1 MCSQHIQKISPTYDV
16 VIVGGGIVG
25 AGIFRDLAL
34 HGIKTLLIDTRD
46 FGSQTSSASSK
57 MFHGGIRYLEGGH
70 FALVWEALHE
80 KNFWLKNAPHL
91 CYEQPFYMPVFK
103 ESKYPLWML
112 RMGLLSYD
120 ALSTFKNTPSFT
132 INAKETLKKI
142 PELKRDGLQGSG
154 VYSDAIVDDCK
165 ITLEC
170 LYDGLENTNCE
181 ILNYTELQ
189 EISPNEKNYQ
199 LTIEDKLEGIT
210 RNVEAKD
217 IIFATGP
224 FTDELLSRFSFLK
237 WKNCMLPSKGI
248 HLWLKRDAIKIEN
261 PMVLQTKD
269 NRIVFVIPH
278 HDSILVGTTEK
289 IVKKDFF
296 DIKADQDEIDYLL
309 GIMNSYF
316 PTQKIGHD
324 AILSSY
330 AGIRPLVREG
340 SSENSTKTSRNHKVF
355 TPAHNIHV
363 IVGGKLTTFRT
374 MGQEIS
380 RKIVKAHQKTY
391 DPDLTRSPLRK
402 HSFYPPFPTQGPSKE
417 VVLKIA
423 KEERV
428 RTFDDL
434 VKRRLGFLTKAHW
447 IGQESFENFFLSLKD
462 ELAKFIKISESDI
475 KNF

>member
-1 MCSQHIQKISPTYDV
+1 MCPSRIQQISPNYDV

-25 AGIFRDLAL
+25 AGIFRDLSL
-34 HGIKTLLIDTRD
+34 HGVKTLLIDARD
-46 FGSQTSSASSK
+46 FSSQTSSASSK

-91 CYEQPFYMPVFK
+91 CHERPFYMPVFR

-112 RMGLLSYD
+112 RMGLFSYD
-120 ALSTFKNTPSFT
+120 ALSTFKNSPSFT
-132 INAKETLKKI
+132 VNAKETLKKI
-142 PELKRDGLQGSG
+142 PQLKQDGLQGSG
-154 VYSDAIVDDCK
+154 VYSDAIVDDSK
-165 ITLEC
+165 LTLDC
-170 LYDGLENTNCE
+170 LYDGLENPNCE
-181 ILNYTELQ
+181 ILNYTSLQ
-189 EISPNEKNYQ
+189 NIEPSGKQYQ
-199 LTIEDKLEGIT
+199 LTIEDSLEGIT
-210 RNVEAKD
+210 RNVEAQNV
-217 IIFATGP
+217 IFATGP
-224 FTDELLSRFSFLK
+224 FTDQLLSKFSFLK

-248 HLWLKRDAIKIEN
+248 HLWLKRDAIEISD

-269 NRIVFVIPH
+269 NRVVFVIPH

-296 DIKADQDEIDYLL
+296 DMKADKDEIDYLL

-316 PTQKIGHD
+316 PTKLITEKE
-324 AILSSY
+324 ILSSY

-340 SSENSTKTSRNHKVF
+340 NSENSTKTSRNHKVF
-355 TPAHNIHV
+355 TPAKNVHV

-380 RKIVKAHQKTY
+380 KKIVTSLDKTY
-391 DPDLTRSPLRK
+391 DPDKTRSPLRK
-402 HSFYPPFPTQGPSKE
+402 PSLFPAFATQAPSKE
-417 VVLKIA
+417 LVLRIA

-434 VKRRLGFLTKAHW
+434 VKRRLGILSKAHW
-447 IGQESFENFFLSLKD
+447 VGQEDFDTFFLSLKA
-462 ELAKFIKISESDI
+462 ELEKVIRVSEKDI
-475 KNF
+475 TNF